1 MRKIL
6 LASTALVALGSISAH
21 AADISISGSYA
32 AGVRTDGDNTA
43 DESSMFSEADVNIKF
58 SNTTDS
64 GITSTLNYGFDESG
78 NTPAEDLSATMSGDF
93 GSITFDSVGDDGALG
108 GFDAR
113 ADKAG
118 EGTNATRT
126 AGTAISA
133 SGGIMGTGN
142 MAIGYT
148 LPSIVDGLKIAVNGA
163 DTNTRAGGEYF
174 GYGASFDMGMFSVG
188 YVKEA
193 TNTVENTYSG
203 LSASLGDISFGYDK
217 SDRDNGGAATG
228 DRESTT
234 MGVAYSMGDIT
245 LAYETGQMKDG
256 AGNEFVTHSQLAA
269 SYTVATGITAVL
281 TTSEVD
287 ASTAQENAGHSD
299 VDQMELQLKLSF

>member
-1 MRKIL
+1 MRKVL

-32 AGVRTDGDNTA
+32 TGVRTDGDNTT

-64 GITSTLNYGFDESG
+64 GITSTLNYGLDESG
-78 NTPAEDLSATMSGDF
+78 NTPAEDLTATLSGDF
-93 GSITFDSVGDDGALG
+93 GTFNFDSVGDDGALG
-108 GFDAR
+108 GFDSR
-113 ADKAG
+113 ADMAG

-133 SGGIMGTGN
+133 SDGIMGTGN
-142 MAIGYT
+142 MAMGYT
-148 LPSIVDGLKIAVNGA
+148 LPSVMDGLKIAVNGS
-163 DTNTRAGGEYF
+163 DTTAAGEYF
-174 GYGASFDMGMFSVG
+174 GYGVSYDAGMFSVG

-193 TNTVENTYSG
+193 SNTAENTYSG
-203 LSASLGDISFGYDK
+203 LSASFGDISIGYDK

-234 MGVAYSMGDIT
+234 MGVSYALGDIT
-245 LAYETGQMKDG
+245 LAYETGELKDG
-256 AGNEFVTHSQLAA
+256 AGTEMVTHSQIAA
-269 SYTVATGITAVL
+269 TYTVATGVTAVI

-287 ASTAQENAGHSD
+287 AATAQEALGHSD
-299 VDQMELQLKLSF
+299 VDQLELQLKLSF

>member
-1 MRKIL
+1 MRKVL

-21 AADISISGSYA
+21 AADITISGSYA
-32 AGVRTDGDNTA
+32 TGVRTDGDNTT
-43 DESSMFSEADVNIKF
+43 DESSMFSESDVNIKF

-64 GITSTLNYGFDESG
+64 GLTSTLNYGFDEGG
-78 NTPAEDLSATMSGDF
+78 NAAEDLTATLSGDF
-93 GSITFDSVGDDGALG
+93 GTLNFDSVGDDGTLG
-108 GFDAR
+108 GFDGR

-126 AGTAISA
+126 AGTALSA

-148 LPSIVDGLKIAVNGA
+148 LPSVMDGLKIAVNGS
-163 DTNTRAGGEYF
+163 DTTAAGEYF
-174 GYGASFDMGMFSVG
+174 GYGLSYDMGMFSVG

-193 TNTVENTYSG
+193 TNLAENTYSG
-203 LSASLGDISFGYDK
+203 LSASFGDISFGYDK

-234 MGVAYSMGDIT
+234 MGVSYAMGDIT
-245 LAYETGQMKDG
+245 LAYETGELKDG
-256 AGNEFVTHSQLAA
+256 AGNEFVSHSQIAA
-269 SYTVATGITAVL
+269 SYAVATGITAVI

-287 ASTAQENAGHSD
+287 ASTTQEGNGHSD
-299 VDQMELQLKLSF
+299 VDQLELQLKLAF

>member
-21 AADISISGSYA
+21 AADITISGSYA
-32 AGVRTDGDNTA
+32 TGVRTDGDNTT

-58 SNTTDS
+58 ANTTDS
-64 GITSTLNYGFDESG
+64 GLTTTLNYGLDESG
-78 NTPAEDLSATMSGDF
+78 NTPAEDLSATLSGDF
-93 GSITFDSVGDDGALG
+93 GTLTFDSVGDDGALG

-118 EGTNATRT
+118 EGTSSTRT
-126 AGTAISA
+126 TGTAIGA

-148 LPSIVDGLKIAVNGA
+148 LPSVMDGLKIAVNGS
-163 DTNTRAGGEYF
+163 DTSGAGEYF
-174 GYGASFDMGMFSVG
+174 GYGVSYDMGMFSVG

-193 TNTVENTYSG
+193 SNTAENTYSG
-203 LSASLGDISFGYDK
+203 LSASFGDISIGYDK
-217 SDRDNGGAATG
+217 SDRDNGGAATA

-234 MGVAYSMGDIT
+234 MGVSYALGDIT
-245 LAYETGQMKDG
+245 LAYETGDMKDG
-256 AGNEFVTHSQLAA
+256 SGAEVVTHSQIAA
-269 SYTVATGITAVL
+269 TYTIDTGITAVI

-287 ASTAQENAGHSD
+287 ASTAQEALGHSD
-299 VDQMELQLKLSF
+299 VDQLELQLKLAF

>member
-1 MRKIL
+1 MRKLL

-21 AADISISGSYA
+21 AADITISGSYA
-32 AGVRTDGDNTA
+32 TGVRTDGDNTT
-43 DESSMFSEADVNIKF
+43 DESSMFSEADVSIKF
-58 SNTTDS
+58 ANTTDS
-64 GITSTLNYGFDESG
+64 GITTSLNYGFDESG
-78 NTPAEDLSATMSGDF
+78 NTPAEDLTATMSGDF
-93 GSITFDSVGDDGALG
+93 GAFTFDSVGDDGALG

-118 EGTNATRT
+118 EGTIATRT

-133 SGGIMGTGN
+133 SGGIMGTGE

-148 LPSIVDGLKIAVNGA
+148 LPSLMDGLKIAVNGA
-163 DTNTRAGGEYF
+163 DTTAAGEYF
-174 GYGASFDMGMFSVG
+174 GYGVSYDMGMFSVG

-193 TNTVENTYSG
+193 TNTAENTYAG

-234 MGVAYSMGDIT
+234 MGVSYAMGAIT
-245 LAYETGQMKDG
+245 LAYETGQLKDG
-256 AGNEFVTHSQLAA
+256 AGNEFVSHNQLAA

-287 ASTAQENAGHSD
+287 ASTTQENAGHSD